1 VAPHC
6 DSARA
11 ALVPLLAAASMESYA
26 HTYSFLVRLQ
36 VLQELQAA
44 VPLLSR
50 LEPPDGSPLRI
61 DAAAEAALEETLGQW
76 DARAASMSSSIQALE
91 PVIALRVCLGH
102 ELLARLDG
110 FGEAPP
116 SQAAAAGR
124 LRGELHRKLGGC
136 WLRLAK
142 SARAAGNTE
151 SAGNA
156 LAQARL
162 HDSTLAT
169 VQCAEMDWAAG
180 RAHDALSR
188 LRQQCAKLETDA
200 QGALAESLLLLA
212 RLTGAAGEAEAAEAE
227 PCRSLGA
234 LP

>member
-1 VAPHC
+1 
-6 DSARA
+6 
-11 ALVPLLAAASMESYA
+11 M
-26 HTYSFLVRLQ
+26 
-36 VLQELQAA
+36 
-44 VPLLSR
+44 
-50 LEPPDGSPLRI
+50 G
-61 DAAAEAALEETLGQW
+61 
-76 DARAASMSSSIQALE
+76 
-91 PVIALRVCLGH
+91 
-102 ELLARLDG
+102 
-110 FGEAPP
+110 
-116 SQAAAAGR
+116 AG
-124 LRGELHRKLGGC
+124 GGC

-212 RLTGAAGEAEAAEAE
+212 RLTGAAGEERLRESRQ
-227 PCRSLGA
+227 PTSR
-234 LP
+234 